1 MKTPQMEHI
10 ALSVAGKKTTVPIYI
25 GVNIFDEINSIIDLQ
40 KYSSVLAI
48 IDKNVARHWT
58 DRIRKVLGENT
69 FSITIPSGEKNKTL
83 ATAEKIWATLSKK
96 EFDRKSL
103 VINIGGGMVCDV
115 GAFAA
120 STYMRGIDFVQVPT
134 TLLAQADAA
143 IGGKTGFNFNG
154 LKNTIGT
161 FAVPIAIISDTSFL
175 SSLPQREYRSGF
187 AEIIKHAVITG
198 DGLFDYLLNTNFSSR
213 TNRAQYIVPLLE
225 QSTNIKCE
233 IVRKDPYEKK
243 ERKKLNFGHT
253 VGHAIEMASKGGLL
267 HGEAIALGMIA
278 EARMSFLSRYL
289 PENKLRDIENLI
301 SKAKLPDK
309 IKSLNKIEVLNKI
322 LFDKKNSHHEIKW
335 VFLEDI
341 GNVKVDI
348 LLPDEIIDEGLDYI
362 LK

>member
-1 MKTPQMEHI
+1 MKIPPMEHI

-25 GVNIFDEINSIIDLQ
+25 GTNIFDKINSIIDLN
-40 KYSSVLAI
+40 KYSSIIAI
-48 IDKNVARHWT
+48 LDENVAHHWT
-58 DRIRKVLGENT
+58 DRIRNLLGENT
-69 FSITIPSGEKNKTL
+69 FSITIPSGEKNKNLSTVK
-83 ATAEKIWATLSKK
+83 KIWTVLSKK
-96 EFDRKSL
+96 GFDRKSL
-103 VINIGGGMVCDV
+103 VINIGGGMICDI

-161 FAVPIAIISDTSFL
+161 FAAPIAIISDTSFL
-175 SSLPQREYRSGF
+175 STLPQREYRSGF
-187 AEIIKHAVITG
+187 AEIIKHALIT
-198 DGLFDYLLNTNFSSR
+198 DGALLEYLLNTNFISA
-213 TNRAQYIVPLLE
+213 TGKELDKILTL
-225 QSTNIKCE
+225 STNIKCE
-233 IVRKDPYEKK
+233 IVCKDPYEKK

-253 VGHAIEMASKGGLL
+253 VGHAVEMVSKGDLL

-278 EARMSFLSRYL
+278 EARMSFLSQHL

-301 SKAKLPDK
+301 SKAKLPNK
-309 IKSLNKIEVLNKI
+309 TKAAYKIEILNKI

-335 VFLEDI
+335 VFLKDI
-341 GNVKVDI
+341 GNVKVDV
-348 LLPDEIIDEGLDYI
+348 LLPDEIIDEGIYYI